1 MRKMSLS
8 FNTED
13 PSCFAD
19 LNDYVPIEPLTPSSL
34 DAKDSPMRSAS
45 TANGGK
51 SEPIPI
57 PQADAD
63 VDSMRRSMR
72 ELQEVCDDDSVYFS
86 I

>member
-1 MRKMSLS
+1 MTS
-8 FNTED
+8 NTED

-19 LNDYVPIEPLTPSSL
+19 LNDYVPIAPLTPSSL
-34 DAKDSPMRSAS
+34 DAEDSPMRSAS
-45 TANGGK
+45 AANGVK